1 MSLSEFQRA
10 LGDLIASPQRSAE
23 AAAHPRR
30 ALNGYLLTAREWHR
44 LWRMASD
51 ERMRMNC
58 TLYRINRIIPIHSVL
73 PRACRRLGAA
83 LGRVFD
89 AYFAEQPD
97 GTLQY
102 LREAHRF
109 AHWLLAHPPRIDL
122 SHDALRDLLTFEL
135 ACHHVMS
142 APRQPPGANQDDPR
156 LCLVTLHHDIGSLLA
171 DQTTAPLPLSA
182 PVTLLLDAR
191 GDSLSVMPVEC
202 DETGG
207 EATSQ

>member
-23 AAAHPRR
+23 AAARPQQ
-30 ALNGYLLTAREWHR
+30 AFDGYLLTRREWHR

-73 PRACRRLGAA
+73 PRTCRRLGQA
-83 LGRVFD
+83 LGGVFD
-89 AYFAEQPD
+89 AYFAEEAD

-109 AHWLLAHPPRIDL
+109 AHWLLAHPPAIDL
-122 SHDALRDLLTFEL
+122 SFDALRDLLTFEL
-135 ACHHVMS
+135 ACHHVMI
-142 APRQPPGANQDDPR
+142 APRQPPGTDRDDPR
-156 LCLVTLHHDIGSLLA
+156 LCLVSLHHDIGSLIA
-171 DQTTAPLPLSA
+171 DQATAALPLSA
-182 PVTLLLDAR
+182 PMTLLLDAR

-202 DETGG
+202 DESGI
-207 EATSQ
+207 EMTSQ